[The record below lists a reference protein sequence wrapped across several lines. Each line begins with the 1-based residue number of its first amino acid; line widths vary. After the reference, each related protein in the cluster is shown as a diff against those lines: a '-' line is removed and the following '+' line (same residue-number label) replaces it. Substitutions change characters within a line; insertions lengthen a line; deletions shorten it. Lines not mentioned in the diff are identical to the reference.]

1 MHFPASGKWLTGWSF
16 HPKTPDQRGLIK
28 ETVSQIGV
36 GKNQYIPLPANIPPL
51 FNLLK
56 CFGHRLTF
64 FANLLL
70 LHLPWNRDCRRFDKW
85 IERLSSSSGAFEM
98 LPGALPA
105 MSDMLCSQSN
115 SEWQSPPSPHPYL
128 PTFTRQGK
136 KQVNALL
143 FALVGTMRLSRS
155 LSCYQKVLSVLNG
168 SLWLLEV
175 CVELFRR
182 FRMGLGS
189 SSRIAEFLCG
199 KWIEPLIS
207 CTITQTTERL
217 YDSGSPS
224 LQWGYSFYWSLAD

>member
-1 MHFPASGKWLTGWSF
+1 MCVLTALPSSQ
-16 HPKTPDQRGLIK
+16 HP
-28 ETVSQIGV
+28 
-36 GKNQYIPLPANIPPL
+36 PPL

-128 PTFTRQGK
+128 PMFTRQGK
-136 KQVNALL
+136 KQENALL
-143 FALVGTMRLSRS
+143 FTLVGTKCLSQS
-155 LSCYQKVLSVLNG
+155 PSCYQKVLSVLNG

-175 CVELFRR
+175 HVELFWRY
-182 FRMGLGS
+182 RMGLGS
-189 SSRIAEFLCG
+189 SSRIGEFLCG

-207 CTITQTTERL
+207 SMITQTTEMP

-224 LQWGYSFYWSLAD
+224 SQWGY